1 MNYLSTTTP
10 ERFYHVNTS
19 DGRRATV
26 FFRQREDGWLASAAV
41 VSAPDIFCRKRGRSI
56 ARRKW
61 FAGKNVTTAEPSYD
75 EAVSVANYASQVRLR
90 A

>member
-1 MNYLSTTTP
+1 MNHLSSTTP
-10 ERFYHVNTS
+10 ERFYHVHTS

-26 FFRQREDGWLASAAV
+26 FFRQQDESWTAAAAV
-41 VSAPDIFCRKRGRSI
+41 VSTPDNFCRKRGRSI